1 MARNELP
8 RVIMTSREALQ
19 KFGLPA
25 SPLHRDELRQLLA
38 EEIERERRGES
49 GEEMLRTLCL
59 QVFSLGNVDDAL
71 LIWKAKRSS
80 FDAGAGLDVQFLCG
94 AGLPATKKYL
104 AESSD
109 PSAPA
114 ALKYLTKCEEAGDFE
129 NWTPLATLTQY
140 RRYYRL

>member
-1 MARNELP
+1 
-8 RVIMTSREALQ
+8 MTSSEALQ

-25 SPLHRDELRQLLA
+25 SPRHRDELRQLLA

-59 QVFSLGNVDDAL
+59 QVFSVGIVDDAL

-94 AGLPATKKYL
+94 AGLSATKKHL

-109 PSAPA
+109 PAAPA
-114 ALKYLTKCEEAGDFE
+114 ALKYLTECEKTGDFE

-140 RRYYRL
+140 RRYYRV